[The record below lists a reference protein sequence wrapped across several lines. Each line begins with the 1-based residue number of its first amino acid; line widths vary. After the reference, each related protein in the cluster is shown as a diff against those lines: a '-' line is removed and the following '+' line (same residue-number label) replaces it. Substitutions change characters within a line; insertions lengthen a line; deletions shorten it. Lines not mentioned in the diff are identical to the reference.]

1 MTNFADRMSQLKAS
15 EIREFMALTAKP
27 DIISF
32 AGGMPA
38 PELFPIDQV
47 IEATTAVLKENGKEA
62 LQYGTTEG
70 VPRLREQIAERML
83 QKNNIHTD
91 IDHILMTSGSQEGL
105 AFSAQVF
112 LNKGDVVLMES
123 PSYLGAIN
131 AFKTCEPNFI
141 DIPTDSEGMLM
152 DELEHVLQ
160 TTENVKMIYVI
171 PDFQNPSGKTWSLE
185 RRKQFMEIVNKYE
198 VPVIEDNP
206 YGELRFEGEYLP
218 ALKSLDTKGLVVYL
232 GTFSKILAPGFRLGW
247 VCAEEHI
254 LAKYNFIKQAVSL
267 QAPTISMLAASKWL
281 DMYDLDAHVDKI
293 RECYKN
299 RKNTMLDIMRR
310 ELPEGCKFTDP
321 QGGLFTWIELPAH
334 MNAKDLSMKCLEE
347 KVAFVTGTGFYPNG
361 GHENTL
367 RLNYSNMPEDRIV
380 EGMTKLCRIIR
391 ENL

>member
-1 MTNFADRMSQLKAS
+1 MALDEPTFSFLRKEEAAKQDKRKGERNMVNFADRMSQLKAS

-47 IEATTAVLKENGKEA
+47 IEATTAVLKENGQEA

-171 PDFQNPSGKTWSLE
+171 PDFQNPSGKT
-185 RRKQFMEIVNKYE
+185 
-198 VPVIEDNP
+198 
-206 YGELRFEGEYLP
+206 
-218 ALKSLDTKGLVVYL
+218 GL
-232 GTFSKILAPGFRLGW
+232 W
-247 VCAEEHI
+247 
-254 LAKYNFIKQAVSL
+254 NAVSSL
-267 QAPTISMLAASKWL
+267 WRS
-281 DMYDLDAHVDKI
+281 
-293 RECYKN
+293 
-299 RKNTMLDIMRR
+299 
-310 ELPEGCKFTDP
+310 
-321 QGGLFTWIELPAH
+321 
-334 MNAKDLSMKCLEE
+334 
-347 KVAFVTGTGFYPNG
+347 
-361 GHENTL
+361 
-367 RLNYSNMPEDRIV
+367 
-380 EGMTKLCRIIR
+380 
-391 ENL
+391 